1 MNMLSLHAA
10 LLGAA
15 LVASP
20 VMANQFYKWTDEQ
33 GVTHYSEEPPPQ
45 AAKNAAEVK
54 VQTRTP
60 SGAAAAVEGLQKQRE
75 AAAKAMTDAAKDKKT
90 SAGTPPAKADKSQYA
105 ERCKQLRANL
115 ETMESHGRV
124 SETDE
129 KGEKRALP
137 DEEKNKRMDETKRQI
152 KAFCE

>member
-1 MNMLSLHAA
+1 MLSLRVA

-15 LVASP
+15 LLASP
-20 VMANQFYKWTDEQ
+20 VMAGQFYKWTDEQ

-60 SGAAAAVEGLQKQRE
+60 SGTAAAVENLQKQRDASNK
-75 AAAKAMTDAAKDKKT
+75 AAADAAKGKT
-90 SAGTPPAKADKSQYA
+90 TAAGTPPAKADKSQYA

-115 ETMESHGRV
+115 ATMESHGRV
-124 SETDE
+124 SEPDE
-129 KGEKRALP
+129 KGEKRVLS